1 MAQKDEDFDAVR
13 KEVAA
18 EIAAINAGKPNH
30 EDLVR
35 ELAVTKL
42 LLRYA
47 ETTAAYRSEA
57 FSALEQSI
65 QTARES
71 VTLLETE
78 RQLNETLKEQQS
90 KLINLLPKV
99 FKAGEKSLS
108 KRMKGTSPSRVIR
121 AAAGY
126 GIKVPRWEVRSLIN
140 SLVFWK
146 GKSMSAIVTIGI
158 DLAKNVFAVH
168 GVNATGQ
175 PALVRPSVPRA
186 KLLELFASLPPC
198 LIGMEACSGAH
209 HWAREFQRFGHTVR
223 LMAPKFVIPYR
234 LSGKRGKNDAADAA
248 AICEAVTR
256 PNMRF
261 VPIKSIEQQGQL
273 LVHRARQGFVEQRT
287 ATLNRIR
294 GLLSELGIV
303 LPLKAAVVRR
313 EALAR
318 LEDLPGWANTVIGD
332 LLSEVSRLDERI
344 AQYDQHIKTM
354 ARQSTEAQRLMQLSG
369 IGETTATALLST
381 IGNGRDFKCG
391 RQLCAWLG
399 LVPGQY
405 SSGGK
410 QRLGRITKAGD
421 PYLRSL
427 LVLGARAVLVAA
439 KNKTDPISR
448 WAVSLAQRRGYWKA
462 IVAIAAKN
470 ARMCWAVLSKGE
482 DFHLPA

>member
-1 MAQKDEDFDAVR
+1 MREKVFQGTNSITCANSVLPTFMRHSGLLKPASIANER
-13 KEVAA
+13 N
-18 EIAAINAGKPNH
+18 EIQIVDTHESSETRINTG
-30 EDLVR
+30 V
-35 ELAVTKL
+35 
-42 LLRYA
+42 
-47 ETTAAYRSEA
+47 
-57 FSALEQSI
+57 SALQHQIS
-65 QTARES
+65 R
-71 VTLLETE
+71 TLL
-78 RQLNETLKEQQS
+78 
-90 KLINLLPKV
+90 
-99 FKAGEKSLS
+99 
-108 KRMKGTSPSRVIR
+108 
-121 AAAGY
+121 
-126 GIKVPRWEVRSLIN
+126 
-140 SLVFWK
+140 
-146 GKSMSAIVTIGI
+146 
-158 DLAKNVFAVH
+158 
-168 GVNATGQ
+168 
-175 PALVRPSVPRA
+175 
-186 KLLELFASLPPC
+186 
-198 LIGMEACSGAH
+198 
-209 HWAREFQRFGHTVR
+209 
-223 LMAPKFVIPYR
+223 
-234 LSGKRGKNDAADAA
+234 
-248 AICEAVTR
+248 
-256 PNMRF
+256 
-261 VPIKSIEQQGQL
+261 IKSIEQQGQL